1 VFIGALLVAP
11 QWGADVH
18 AVAPI
23 LARLDWSD
31 LVLLGLAAA
40 WNTVSY
46 WFLLAVALPG
56 LGLGRAA
63 VSNQAAT
70 AVSSTAFGG
79 GAVSAGLTHQMYR
92 SWGFSTGQFF
102 LAASVSGA
110 WTIAV
115 KLAVPPAALLLLHT
129 TGGGT
134 ALLGRTA
141 AIGSGLFAVG
151 VAVVVALLVDVRV
164 ASALGHAAGRAAAV
178 AARLVGREGVGRGWS
193 THAVNARTDILG
205 LLQTRWRPLTVTAV
219 ISHLSLF
226 VVLLASLRLVGVTE
240 EQLPWTHVLAAFAFV
255 ELLSAVPITP
265 GALGVAEL
273 GYAAALLPALDPP
286 TAARVVAAVLL
297 YRAVTYL
304 PPIPIGAACYAWWRR
319 HRAVSDQDGVSTPIA
334 SLENS
339 HPAEASEDPSSDR
352 ALTRSLR

>member
-1 VFIGALLVAP
+1 MLVGAVLVAP
-11 QWGADVH
+11 QWGADVQ

-23 LARLDWSD
+23 LARLDRSD
-31 LVLLGLAAA
+31 LVLLGVAAA

-79 GAVSAGLTHQMYR
+79 GAMSGGLTHQMYR

-115 KLAVPPAALLLLHT
+115 KLAVPPAALLLLHLS
-129 TGGGT
+129 GGGD
-134 ALLGRTA
+134 ALLVRSA
-141 AIGSGLFAVG
+141 AVGSGLFAVG
-151 VAVVVALLVDVRV
+151 VAVVVALLVDIRAARALGRSAGRV
-164 ASALGHAAGRAAAV
+164 AAAAT
-178 AARLVGREGVGRGWS
+178 RLVGRDGVGRSWGAA
-193 THAVNARTDILG
+193 AVDARAEIVG
-205 LLQTRWRPLTVTAV
+205 LLRTRWRPLTVTAV
-219 ISHLSLF
+219 VSHLSLF

-265 GALGVAEL
+265 GAIGVAEL

-319 HRAVSDQDGVSTPIA
+319 CQAVGDQDGVSTPTG
-334 SLENS
+334 SPENP
-339 HPAEASEDPSSDR
+339 HPTEAREDPSSGR
-352 ALTRSLR
+352 ALTRSMR